1 MPSIFII
8 RRAPILRVDHKYKIT
23 ILVALQISLIV
34 TSFVMIAYLESQT
47 NHTGS
52 VVNVAGKNR
61 VLTSQV
67 HVTLNQVLLEDV
79 SDETPVLMALER
91 LEDNILFLKN
101 GGTVDEIML
110 YPLPPRF
117 DDEWNAVWITFMEY
131 KASVS
136 NLVKERGMLAKN
148 MGIIVESSNT
158 LVHLSDVL
166 TIKLS
171 EDAERFTAQLVMLQ
185 IVLGIINV
193 VAHVFMIFM
202 IWRIFNDYAE
212 QRAKTEKFAM
222 LGKFAAIIA
231 HDMRNP
237 LGAIRNSTV
246 LIRDSGDNKAISD
259 ETERISR
266 AVKRMSHQVEGVLNY
281 VRNVPLVLEHASIRK
296 IIDQSIDNVSVPG
309 TITVTV
315 PDKDATVRCDAE
327 KLEFVFTNILLNA
340 IQAIGDERGHI
351 LVGLDEMHDGVVLS
365 FENSGA
371 SIPEG
376 DMSKIFEP
384 LFTTRMQGT
393 GLGLTSCKNIIKR
406 HQGIINVSNNPVTFT
421 IELPK

>member
-1 MPSIFII
+1 M
-8 RRAPILRVDHKYKIT
+8 DHKYKIT
-23 ILVALQISLIV
+23 TLVALQISLIV

-67 HVTLNQVLLEDV
+67 HVTLNHVLLEDT
-79 SDETPVLMALER
+79 SDDTPVLMALEK
-91 LEDNILFLKN
+91 LEENIMFLKN
-101 GGTVDEIML
+101 GGTVDGIML

-117 DDEWNAVWITFMEY
+117 DDEWNAVWITFEEY
-131 KASVS
+131 KANVS
-136 NLVKERGMLAKN
+136 SLVKERSMLAKN
-148 MGIIVESSNT
+148 LGIIVESSNT

-166 TIKLS
+166 TISLS
-171 EDAERFTAQLVMLQ
+171 EDAEEFTDQLVTLQ
-185 IVLGIINV
+185 VVLGIVNV

-202 IWRIFNDYAE
+202 IWRIFNEYAE

-246 LIRDSGDNKAISD
+246 LIRDSGDNKVISD
-259 ETERISR
+259 ETKRISR

-281 VRNVPLVLEHASIRK
+281 VRNVPLVVEHASIKK
-296 IIDQSIDNVSVPG
+296 IIEQSIDNVSVPG

-315 PDKDATVRCDAE
+315 PGKDAMIRCDAE
-327 KLEFVFTNILLNA
+327 KIEFVFTNILLNA
-340 IQAIGDERGHI
+340 IQAIGGERGHI
-351 LVGLDEMHDGVVLS
+351 LVRLDGMHDRVVLS
-365 FENSGA
+365 FENSGPN
-371 SIPEG
+371 IPEG
-376 DMSKIFEP
+376 DISKIFEP

-393 GLGLTSCKNIIKR
+393 GLGLTSCKNIIER
-406 HQGIINVSNNPVTFT
+406 HKGIIKASNNPVTFT